1 MPVINGKEACS
12 LLDIVLVDAIN
23 VELKFSLLWAVLT
36 IVAAD
41 IASDADISLLLD
53 SPPTNAVNVDGVGAS
68 LVVIPLLEI
77 ALTEAA
83 FKVELIINDTEVSSL
98 RTVVITDI
106 TEYNSLFIAV
116 LTEVIFCKD
125 VCLLLDVGVMDTG
138 EVIIL
143 LVDIASVDIIDCIV
157 KDCSLL
163 DITLLILVTDN
174 VDTPVL
180 LDTETS
186 AVINGKLCPLP
197 EITLVEFRSLFVVL
211 LVEVTVSTGV
221 TVILLFDTTMLEVT
235 DVGKIS

>member
-1 MPVINGKEACS
+1 M
-12 LLDIVLVDAIN
+12 IV
-23 VELKFSLLWAVLT
+23 
-36 IVAAD
+36 
-41 IASDADISLLLD
+41 
-53 SPPTNAVNVDGVGAS
+53 
-68 LVVIPLLEI
+68 PLLEM

-98 RTVVITDI
+98 RAVVTTDT
-106 TEYNSLFIAV
+106 TEYSSLFIAV

-125 VCLLLDVGVMDTG
+125 VCLLLDVGVTDTG
-138 EVIIL
+138 EVVLL
-143 LVDIASVDIIDCIV
+143 LVNIASVDVIDCIV

-163 DITLLILVTDN
+163 GTTLILVTDN
-174 VDTPVL
+174 VDIPVL

-221 TVILLFDTTMLEVT
+221 TVISLFDTTMVEVT
-235 DVGKIS
+235 DVGKVS

>member
-1 MPVINGKEACS
+1 MNGKEACS
-12 LLDIVLVDAIN
+12 LLDIMLVDATN
-23 VELKFSLLWAVLT
+23 VELKFSLLLV
-36 IVAAD
+36 VRD
-41 IASDADISLLLD
+41 IASEADISLLLD
-53 SPPTNAVNVDGVGAS
+53 SPPVNAVNVDGVGAT
-68 LVVIPLLEI
+68 LVIVPLLEI

-98 RTVVITDI
+98 RAVVITDT
-106 TEYNSLFIAV
+106 TEYSSLFIAV

-125 VCLLLDVGVMDTG
+125 ICLLLDVGVTDTG
-138 EVIIL
+138 EVVLL
-143 LVDIASVDIIDCIV
+143 LVNIVSVDVIDCIV

-163 DITLLILVTDN
+163 GTTLILVTDN
-174 VDTPVL
+174 VDIPVL

-186 AVINGKLCPLP
+186 AVINGKLCPLT

-221 TVILLFDTTMLEVT
+221 NVISLFDTTMVEVT

>member
-12 LLDIVLVDAIN
+12 LLDIVLVEVTN
-23 VELKFSLLWAVLT
+23 VELKFSLLLT

-41 IASDADISLLLD
+41 IASEADISLLLD
-53 SPPTNAVNVDGVGAS
+53 SPPVNAVNVDGVGAS
-68 LVVIPLLEI
+68 LVIVPLLEM

-98 RTVVITDI
+98 RAVIITDT
-106 TEYNSLFIAV
+106 TEYSSLFIAV

-125 VCLLLDVGVMDTG
+125 VCLLLDVGVTDTG
-138 EVIIL
+138 EVVLL
-143 LVDIASVDIIDCIV
+143 LVNIVSVDVIDCIV

-163 DITLLILVTDN
+163 GTILILVTDN
-174 VDTPVL
+174 VDIPVL

-186 AVINGKLCPLP
+186 AVINGKLCLLT
-197 EITLVEFRSLFVVL
+197 EITLVEFRSLFAVL

-221 TVILLFDTTMLEVT
+221 NVISLFDTTMVEVT